1 MSAEANVARELLA
14 VEAKEL
20 FDSAVEMLQQIKR
33 LDEVIVKAQHLA
45 KEISASIQ
53 SKQFRI
59 TDLSQHLER
68 LIPILSSLSAENTE
82 LPTTS
87 ALLLALYDIER
98 KFNLD
103 YLDHHPLAEKE
114 EVIANNPISILLKK
128 IVKDEGGQPKLTN
141 LDRAEM
147 GLIIDSVRSKIE
159 SIQEELPQLQR
170 EIDEAESQKATL
182 QSSLKEIQADRE
194 NVVAEYRRLVKSLNN
209 LESQLFSSETGL
221 SQPESNRDQQQR
233 RYLATLSQR
242 VDLYQLTKSAVEPKR
257 GKYLIGSCSLHAED
271 GQVLLSDATINT
283 SLLQRIVKNDNH
295 ANVISAA
302 FDRVVPIGA
311 LFLRPVPNSDG
322 HQETFIELKGEHDE
336 VVHGKIDSDGVFSS
350 SW

>member
-1 MSAEANVARELLA
+1 MTEHNIAPEVLA
-14 VEAKEL
+14 AEAKEL
-20 FDSAVEMLQQIKR
+20 FDSAVEILQQIER
-33 LDEVIVKAQHLA
+33 FDIAIIKAQRLA
-45 KEISASIQ
+45 EEISRDIR
-53 SKQFRI
+53 SKEYGI
-59 TDLSQHLER
+59 KDSSLNLER
-68 LIPILSSLSAENTE
+68 LLQIQPTLSAEDTE
-82 LPTTS
+82 LPTTT
-87 ALLLALYDIER
+87 ALMLALFDTER
-98 KFNLD
+98 EFNLD
-103 YLDHHPLAEKE
+103 YLNHYPQAERE
-114 EVIANNPISILLKK
+114 EVIANNPISMILKK

-159 SIQEELPQLQR
+159 SIHEELPQLQR
-170 EIDEAESQKATL
+170 EIEEAETQQVAL
-182 QSSLKEIQADRE
+182 QDSLQEIQDNRE
-194 NVVAEYRRLVKSLNN
+194 KAVAEYRRLVGKLNN

-271 GQVLLSDATINT
+271 GQELLGNSTINSGRLEKT
-283 SLLQRIVKNDNH
+283 AGRDH

-302 FDRVVPIGA
+302 FDRVVPVGA

-322 HQETFIELKGEHDE
+322 HQETFIEFKGEHDE
-336 VVHGKIDSDGVFSS
+336 LVHGKIDSDGVFSS